1 MLKARQKLGK
11 YNIRKRLA
19 EGGFAQVYDAFDTIE
34 GMRVA
39 IKIPHRHLVTPHML
53 EDFRKEARTAAVLDH
68 PNILPIKNAQFI
80 DGQFAIIYPL
90 GDCTLAD
97 RLGRRMAMA
106 TRIMLVEQML
116 EAVAYAHHRR
126 IIHCDLKP
134 ENFILFPGPRLRLTD
149 FGSSRV
155 FHKTVMGSG
164 SGTVGY
170 VAPEQAMGKPTLRS
184 DVFSLGLIIYDLF
197 TGTLPEWPYE
207 WPPQGLSRLRQ
218 LVHPGFIALVRRAMQ
233 VEQAR
238 RFENAIQMLT
248 AFHRLKS
255 RRHLLA
261 RAPKRKSRR
270 RSKTTT
276 RDWRQL
282 RRRQFV
288 RNYGKALE
296 VIDACGRCEGPLS
309 ESMLACPWCG
319 VQRSK
324 HLGTTRRTMRCPRCK
339 RGRNPD
345 WNFCPWCYGP
355 GFRTVSERSYKD
367 KSYTAR
373 CSNLKCP
380 RRDLAPFM
388 RYCPW
393 CHRMVRRPW
402 KIAGSAHKCSR
413 CRWAVLPGYWRFCP
427 WCRKSLP
434 PARADHG

>member
-11 YNIRKRLA
+11 YTIRKRLA

-39 IKIPHRHLVTPHML
+39 VKIPHRHLVTPHML

-134 ENFILFPGPRLRLTD
+134 DNFILFPGPRLRLTD

-218 LVHPGFIALVRRAMQ
+218 VVHPGFIALIRRAMNVQ
-233 VEQAR
+233 QAR
-238 RFENAIQMLT
+238 RFENAIQMLA

-255 RRHLLA
+255 RRH
-261 RAPKRKSRR
+261 
-270 RSKTTT
+270 
-276 RDWRQL
+276 
-282 RRRQFV
+282 
-288 RNYGKALE
+288 
-296 VIDACGRCEGPLS
+296 
-309 ESMLACPWCG
+309 
-319 VQRSK
+319 
-324 HLGTTRRTMRCPRCK
+324 
-339 RGRNPD
+339 
-345 WNFCPWCYGP
+345 
-355 GFRTVSERSYKD
+355 
-367 KSYTAR
+367 
-373 CSNLKCP
+373 
-380 RRDLAPFM
+380 
-388 RYCPW
+388 
-393 CHRMVRRPW
+393 
-402 KIAGSAHKCSR
+402 
-413 CRWAVLPGYWRFCP
+413 
-427 WCRKSLP
+427 
-434 PARADHG
+434 